1 MDTLTKHQHRRYSR
15 NILLPEIGKEGQIKL
30 LGASVLI
37 IGAGALGTV
46 VAMYL
51 AASGVGHIGIC
62 DFDTIDISNLQR
74 QLSFTENDLG
84 KKKVEILADKLR
96 EINSEIRIDTYP
108 ELLRK
113 DKANTIFADYDV
125 IVEGSDNPN
134 TKYMVTDI
142 AKNLSKPCIF
152 GGVAQFAGQVMTIL
166 PGGTTYR
173 DLFPEAAGDGE
184 FMPCSVGGVLGPVP
198 GIVGSIQATEVIK
211 VITLAGTPLAG
222 QLLTF
227 DALTMSFRKI
237 KI

>member
-1 MDTLTKHQHRRYSR
+1 MDTLTKYQHRRYSR

-37 IGAGALGTV
+37 IGVGALGTV

-113 DKANTIFADYDV
+113 YKANTIFADYDV
-125 IVEGSDNPN
+125 IVEGSDNPS

-142 AKNLSKPCIF
+142 AKNLSKPCIL

-211 VITLAGTPLAG
+211 VITSAGTPLAG

>member
-1 MDTLTKHQHRRYSR
+1 M
-15 NILLPEIGKEGQIKL
+15 

-51 AASGVGHIGIC
+51 AASGVGRIGIC

-125 IVEGSDNPN
+125 IVEGSDNPS

-142 AKNLSKPCIF
+142 AKNLSKPCIL

-166 PGGTTYR
+166 PGGSTYR

-211 VITLAGTPLAG
+211 VITSAGTPLAG